1 MANSTE
7 NAEMQMQLALEACR
21 EVGDPNFSA
30 IARQF
35 PPVNRQ
41 TLKRRFYGEQ
51 SSRAVANLI
60 HRQNLT
66 IKQEKQLISHINML
80 TNRGLPPTSSIV
92 RNLAEEIIERP
103 VGKNWTGQFV
113 QRHKDRLESQYLHN
127 IDNMRTKAEYALII
141 QLFFDLVCAF
151 LYCVIV
157 FQRL

>member
-21 EVGDPNFSA
+21 EVSNPNFSD

-41 TLKRRFYGEQ
+41 TLKRHFYGEQ
-51 SSRAVANLI
+51 SSRAAANSI

-66 IKQEKQLISHINML
+66 IEQEEQLISHINML

-113 QRHKDRLESQYLHN
+113 QRQRPTRKPIFAQY
-127 IDNMRTKAEYALII
+127 
-141 QLFFDLVCAF
+141 
-151 LYCVIV
+151 
-157 FQRL
+157 